1 VVTPIVCTATYGFSS
16 TQEIRDHFEGRL
28 EREEYGRYGNPT
40 VKAVERKLAAIEG
53 APDAVV
59 FDSGMSA
66 VTTALWA
73 LLKPGQHIVATSDCY
88 RRTRQFIS
96 KILSRY
102 GVEHTFVPPD
112 DYDAIEAAIVE
123 GKTRVLLTESP
134 TNPYLHVV
142 DVARLAQIAKS
153 KRGVKLL
160 IDSTLATPVNQRPLG
175 QGADLVI
182 HSCTK
187 YIAGHNDVLA
197 GSVAGDAG
205 MIQALREYR
214 GVVGGI
220 LDPHAAYL
228 VLRGSK
234 TMALRI
240 KRQNESALS
249 IASFLEGNPH
259 VERVYYPGL
268 ESHPNHAVA
277 RRQMSGFGGMVSFLV
292 KGDLDT
298 CSRFIDRCKIP
309 NIGPSMGGVE
319 SLIEQTAL
327 MSFYELSTEERQAL
341 GIHDNLVRLSVGVEH
356 PDDLI
361 ADLAQALEG

>member
-1 VVTPIVCTATYGFSS
+1 MSSDTENPESEKHQRFDTVAVRGGEERSKAHNAVVTPIVCTATYGFSS
-16 TQEIRDHFEGRL
+16 TQEIRDHFEGRV

-160 IDSTLATPVNQRPLG
+160 IDSTLV
-175 QGADLVI
+175 
-182 HSCTK
+182 
-187 YIAGHNDVLA
+187 
-197 GSVAGDAG
+197 
-205 MIQALREYR
+205 
-214 GVVGGI
+214 
-220 LDPHAAYL
+220 
-228 VLRGSK
+228 
-234 TMALRI
+234 
-240 KRQNESALS
+240 
-249 IASFLEGNPH
+249 
-259 VERVYYPGL
+259 
-268 ESHPNHAVA
+268 
-277 RRQMSGFGGMVSFLV
+277 
-292 KGDLDT
+292 
-298 CSRFIDRCKIP
+298 
-309 NIGPSMGGVE
+309 
-319 SLIEQTAL
+319 
-327 MSFYELSTEERQAL
+327 
-341 GIHDNLVRLSVGVEH
+341 
-356 PDDLI
+356 
-361 ADLAQALEG
+361 